1 MLTLII
7 GVGIGIGIGVE
18 VRIKPGR
25 QSHVK
30 SCPILSIPI
39 PIPTPTPTKA
49 ENSNAIAQI
58 FLVFYDLSVLEKDL
72 SRQRRDK
79 QGFESKSLKV

>member
-18 VRIKPGR
+18 VGIKSGR

-30 SCPILSIPI
+30 SCPVFSIPI
-39 PIPTPTPTKA
+39 PIPTPTPTKV
-49 ENSNAIAQI
+49 EYSSTIAQT
-58 FLVFYDLSVLEKDL
+58 FFVFYDPSEMKEI
-72 SRQRRDK
+72 SRGR
-79 QGFESKSLKV
+79 QGFRSKSLKE